1 MRDNP
6 QEWQASLHFEL
17 ESLIKARTFKILK
30 GPLPARV
37 TLRSYKI
44 VLRNKMH
51 TDNTIAR
58 YKAKVIVQGFK
69 QQYKIDY

>member
-30 GPLPARV
+30 GPPLAKV
-37 TLRSYKI
+37 TPRSCKI

-58 YKAKVIVQGFK
+58 YKARVIVRGFE
-69 QQYKIDY
+69 Q

>member
-6 QEWQASLHFEL
+6 QEWQAGLRFEL
-17 ESLIKARTFKILK
+17 ESLIKARIFKILK
-30 GPLPARV
+30 GPLLAGITPR
-37 TLRSYKI
+37 LYKI

-58 YKAKVIVQGFK
+58 YKAKVVVRGFK
-69 QQYKIDY
+69 QQYRIDY

>member
-1 MRDNP
+1 MRDNL
-6 QEWQASLHFEL
+6 QEWQAGLRSEL
-17 ESLIKARTFKILK
+17 ESLIKAGRFKILK

-37 TLRSYKI
+37 TPQSCKI

-58 YKAKVIVQGFK
+58 YKAKVVVRGFK
-69 QQYKIDY
+69 Q